1 MDAEFNMFFWDYTFF
16 LLIPPLILAL
26 YAQQK
31 VRSTYKQFST
41 KKALSRISGAELA
54 SRILQASGAKVKV
67 EKTRGQLSDHYDP
80 RKRVLRLS
88 EGVYGSSSIAALGIA
103 AHETGHALQHQQGY
117 APLQLRNAIYPIA
130 SFGSSLAFP
139 LFFIG
144 FIFSRQGPSILMD
157 IGILLFAGAVAFSLL
172 TLPVEFNASN
182 RALVL
187 LREGGYLKAD
197 ELSQARK
204 VLSAA
209 ALTYV
214 AATAMAAMQLLRLFL
229 LRGSRR

>member
-1 MDAEFNMFFWDYTFF
+1 MFFWDYTFF
-16 LLIPPLILAL
+16 LLIPPLILAI

-31 VRSTYKQFST
+31 VRSIYKRFSE
-41 KKALSRISGAELA
+41 KVASSRISAAELA
-54 SRILQASGAKVKV
+54 RRILNTSGAEVKV
-67 EKTRGQLSDHYDP
+67 EKTSGRLTDHYDP

-88 EGVYGSSSIAALGIA
+88 EAVYGSSSIAALGIS
-103 AHETGHALQHQQGY
+103 AHETGHALQHHGGY
-117 APLQLRNAIYPIA
+117 FPLHLRNAIYPVT

-139 LFFIG
+139 IFFVG

-157 IGILLFAGAVAFSLL
+157 IGILLFAGAVVFSVI
-172 TLPVEFNASN
+172 TLPVEFNASK
-182 RALVL
+182 RALIL
-187 LREGGYLKAD
+187 LRQGGYLKRD
-197 ELSQARK
+197 ELSEARQ

>member
-1 MDAEFNMFFWDYTFF
+1 MFFWDYTFF
-16 LLIPPLILAL
+16 LLIPPLILAI

-31 VRSTYKQFST
+31 VRSTYKRFSE
-41 KKALSRISGAELA
+41 KVASSRISAAELA
-54 SRILQASGAKVKV
+54 RRILNTSGAEVKV
-67 EKTRGQLSDHYDP
+67 EKTSGRLTDHYDP

-88 EGVYGSSSIAALGIA
+88 EAVYGSSSIAALGIS
-103 AHETGHALQHQQGY
+103 AHETGHALQHHGGY
-117 APLQLRNAIYPIA
+117 FPLHLRNAIYPVA

-139 LFFIG
+139 IFFVG

-157 IGILLFAGAVAFSLL
+157 IGILLFAGAVVFSLL
-172 TLPVEFNASN
+172 TLPVEFNASK

-187 LREGGYLKAD
+187 LRQGGYLERD
-197 ELSQARK
+197 ELLEARQ

>member
-1 MDAEFNMFFWDYTFF
+1 MFFWNYTFF
-16 LLIPPLILAL
+16 LLIPPLILAI

-31 VRSTYKQFST
+31 VRSTYKRFSE
-41 KKALSRISGAELA
+41 KIASSRISAAELA
-54 SRILQASGAKVKV
+54 RRILNTSGAEVKV
-67 EKTRGQLSDHYDP
+67 EKTSGRLTDHYDP

-88 EGVYGSSSIAALGIA
+88 EAVYGSSSIAALGIS
-103 AHETGHALQHQQGY
+103 AHETGHALQHHGGY
-117 APLQLRNAIYPIA
+117 FALHLRNTIYPVA

-139 LFFIG
+139 IFFVG
-144 FIFSRQGPSILMD
+144 FIFSRQGPSVLMD
-157 IGILLFAGAVAFSLL
+157 IGILLFAGAVVFSLL
-172 TLPVEFNASN
+172 TLPVEFNASK

-187 LREGGYLKAD
+187 LRQGGYLKRD
-197 ELSQARK
+197 ELSEARQ

>member
-1 MDAEFNMFFWDYTFF
+1 MFFWDYTFF
-16 LLIPPLILAL
+16 LLIPPLILAI

-31 VRSTYKQFST
+31 VRSTYKRFSE
-41 KKALSRISGAELA
+41 KVASSRISAAELA
-54 SRILQASGAKVKV
+54 RRILNTSGAEVKV
-67 EKTRGQLSDHYDP
+67 EKTSGRLTDHYDP
-80 RKRVLRLS
+80 RKKALRLS
-88 EGVYGSSSIAALGIA
+88 EAVYGSKSIAALGIS
-103 AHETGHALQHQQGY
+103 AHETGHALQHQEGY
-117 APLQLRNAIYPIA
+117 LALHLRNAIYPVV

-139 LFFIG
+139 IFFVG

-157 IGILLFAGAVAFSLL
+157 IGILLFAGAVVFSLL
-172 TLPVEFNASN
+172 TLPVEFNASK

-187 LREGGYLKAD
+187 LRQGGYLERD
-197 ELSQARK
+197 ELLEARQ

>member
-1 MDAEFNMFFWDYTFF
+1 MFFWDYTFF
-16 LLIPPLILAL
+16 LLIPPLILAI

-31 VRSTYKQFST
+31 VRSTYKRFSE
-41 KKALSRISGAELA
+41 KVASSRISAAELA
-54 SRILQASGAKVKV
+54 RRILNTSGAEVKV
-67 EKTRGQLSDHYDP
+67 EKTSGRLTDHYDP

-88 EGVYGSSSIAALGIA
+88 EAVYGSSSIAALGIS
-103 AHETGHALQHQQGY
+103 AHETGHALQHHGGY
-117 APLQLRNAIYPIA
+117 FPLHLRNAIYPVA

-139 LFFIG
+139 IFFVG

-157 IGILLFAGAVAFSLL
+157 IGILLFAGAVVFSLL
-172 TLPVEFNASN
+172 TLPVEFNASK

-187 LREGGYLKAD
+187 LRQGGFLKRD
-197 ELSQARK
+197 ELLEARQ